1 MFVSHRNL
9 CKLPLVFNWHL
20 FGCFWCEK
28 RKITKYSTLNNV
40 HYYIHT
46 MELFA
51 LSLYAIVGVHMVY
64 KVSRYV
70 VKHYK

>member
-1 MFVSHRNL
+1 MSVSHRNL
-9 CKLPLVFNWHL
+9 CKLPLVYKWHL
-20 FGCFWCEK
+20 FWCE
-28 RKITKYSTLNNV
+28 RHKITKYATLNNV